1 MGDFMNKVKVV
12 LFYRAPVKDLER
24 DMNFGDKV
32 TDIIIQ
38 WLIKDKPHRTF
49 IVMFGKKDY
58 RPVKGDIAG

>member
-12 LFYRAPVKDLER
+12 LFYWAPVKDLEG

-38 WLIKDKPHRTF
+38 GLIKDKPHRTLL
-49 IVMFGKKDY
+49 VMFGKKDH